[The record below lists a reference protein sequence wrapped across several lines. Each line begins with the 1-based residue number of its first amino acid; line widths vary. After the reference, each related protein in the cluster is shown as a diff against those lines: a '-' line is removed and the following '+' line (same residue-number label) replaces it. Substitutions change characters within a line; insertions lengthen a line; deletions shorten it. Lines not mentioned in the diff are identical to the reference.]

1 MASVALNQPY
11 KPNLTIPKEKIDTL
25 FSLMNQMDTQQIK
38 QFSIVNNIPL
48 NVNDTNGENLIHK
61 AINIENMLKK
71 EFHRLN
77 IIKFLIQNDVN
88 PDKPNKENQTPLHL
102 ACKMQYADI
111 VKYLIETG
119 VNVNYQDNYG
129 STPFHYALQGQI
141 KLFEPYKEIKDFIQ
155 PQKKVDTKK
164 KEQLLEIKKE
174 IWEDIIKNC
183 QFIKSIEQTIDS
195 TIFDDEIK
203 KYSLELYKKIST
215 KITQTEE
222 INYFKSIKE
231 EFDIF
236 KNKIKIIVGE
246 KWLNFP
252 ELSDIVIHK
261 KEKNSYDL
269 SGNDLSFLKNI
280 NVKEWI
286 KSKIKKNKNN
296 IKEFCKKTYS
306 NNQKKPYNIDFEN
319 EKLTNQIYVD
329 FFYKHKDKHFDFK
342 NGEAWEINSLYDKI
356 LPDWENFNRLE
367 ILDENAVDNAD
378 NIIDWD
384 KLTFM
389 GGSRNIEIIVDFEKI
404 KKILKYDN
412 TKTKV
417 TYILY
422 NYDNN
427 ANHFNQSPLNNEI
440 DPLPLNNQ
448 LDYLRKLVIDM
459 ATYKIM
465 DEPLYPIKIEL
476 ETLNNIPAL
485 PLRQREIE
493 ELIFFYD
500 RWEELLSHK
509 NKGSTIYTMFSNLVC
524 QENNSANNDN
534 LTGEMSCMISIIA
547 SALNIED
554 QTIDDAITTCIKKYC
569 IEHIMTDV
577 NNPNPE
583 FKPTNDEFTY
593 ALLILLADTLNF
605 DDSGQIVVNPNEDKV
620 LQIVQLINDIVD
632 QTNSIEKRNIF
643 FKVITLITEK
653 IKEMENK
660 PLIQDTISLITFIN
674 NYCLEND
681 NICTK
686 KFLSISELNINNIN
700 QILNDNIYSELL
712 SLIKNNNNLH
722 LIPYFYVKM
731 DLARDK
737 DIYDYDNSNGRTN
750 LTDYI
755 MNKFKESKHLGLYYR
770 GLIPHQKTSEEP
782 WFIRV
787 WGGQVYGGQPFRY
800 KYIPVNKTQNLFL
813 LINNGDLNPPP
824 ILNLIGNYNDD
835 IFNPQDIY
843 KKFKEYKYLYY
854 KYRPPIKG
862 IVKIANNYVQNFI
875 INELSMILYE
885 SQYEQN
891 LYTII
896 DSNKQL
902 SKAFMDIYVYLS
914 FFYDFLDD
922 NVIKNDI
929 NSIIFNINEYNAN
942 LLLYNYLFKF
952 YQNSN
957 DEPYMYK
964 IPKFNYY
971 LLPTL
976 DKKKGSSFIYFDKE
990 DTLIDLNSEVK
1001 VFRNRRTND
1010 DTVRTEIL
1018 TEPSF
1023 NSQGNIRNANTY
1035 LGVMENIENNIISSS
1050 YFKINDNFKDYISG
1064 KLPPAIINKLKDF
1077 YNYNIILLLVDIFR
1091 DPNYGDTV
1099 NKILKKLKKINNTD
1113 IFINNDDNI
1122 IDYYFMSKIVEELIR
1137 EKMKYHIELQTN
1149 RILYKVIKKIDLPE
1163 SFTDDFNNIIL
1174 KPDEFILNMNKISKE
1189 ITHYFYNEY
1198 QFSKVEKQ
1206 KIAEFIIYPDEYANS
1221 DILKLKYELI
1231 IKKEIYNYL
1240 LDGNSNPYILDSNN
1254 QSPIFLLLKYHI
1266 PYVLENIKYLNYN
1279 NFSEIKPH
1287 DFLVLELKNHTHKLT
1302 NGTDKY
1308 KDWIEN
1314 FVSYQK
1320 NEVITLILSNDKF
1333 GNNIPLYLE
1342 DSFNVITYI
1351 TNQYLSESK
1360 NKDSKYLFI
1369 NEIMNN
1375 LEIYNKIEKN
1385 IYIKIHE
1392 NINTRYDNFLLN
1404 EQYQSEQKQSIIDEW
1419 NILND
1424 KIYKRDEWISDN
1436 YRRYFKSRHVD
1447 SWDFVDSFIQ
1457 KKNIDKKD
1465 ILARYKE
1472 LDIPNLT
1479 ILLSKFINTDLNQS
1493 KDLLTFQYITFE
1505 QKILN
1510 KPLNDNLTELTQL
1523 SEIKEF
1529 YDITNTKSNM
1539 YFTFNNYANNNEA
1552 LKFSKDLLIFM
1563 TQNFICFPYYW
1574 LLLKILSSYFK
1585 TIYVSDSDEDILYKV
1600 KYCLTN
1606 LILKDDYQSIENL
1619 LYDNVSEKLVLN
1631 AVHIFDNQEEEHL
1644 FSQESTKDIFDTV
1657 TNLLTIN
1664 PSLSIPEDSPFFK
1677 TTIKEIN
1684 SYFDTFVNKT
1694 ILNWL
1699 VIIENVFKFNINQ
1712 GRIIQSIYNLHF

>member
-1 MASVALNQPY
+1 MAAIALNQPY

-111 VKYLIETG
+111 VKYLIEIG

-174 IWEDIIKNC
+174 IWDIIKNC
-183 QFIKSIEQTIDS
+183 KFIKSIEQTIDS

-252 ELSDIVIHK
+252 EISDIVIHK

-329 FFYKHKDKHFDFK
+329 FFYKHKDKHFDF
-342 NGEAWEINSLYDKI
+342 NQGEWEIYSFYDFI

-422 NYDNN
+422 NYNN
-427 ANHFNQSPLNNEI
+427 NVNYFNQSPLNNEI
-440 DPLPLNNQ
+440 DPLPLFNQ
-448 LDYLRKLVIDM
+448 FDYLRKLVIDM

-465 DEPLYPIKIEL
+465 DEPLHPIRIEL
-476 ETLNNIPAL
+476 ETLNNIPVPP
-485 PLRQREIE
+485 PLSQQEIE
-493 ELIFFYD
+493 DLIFFYD

-524 QENNSANNDN
+524 QENNSGNDDN

-569 IEHIMTDV
+569 IEYTMTDLT
-577 NNPNPE
+577 NPR
-583 FKPTNDEFTY
+583 FKPNNIDFTN
-593 ALLILLADTLNF
+593 ALKILLADTLDFN
-605 DDSGQIVVNPNEDKV
+605 DNGQIVVNEDKDKV
-620 LQIVQLINDIVD
+620 KQIVELINDIVFE
-632 QTNSIEKRNIF
+632 NNLIEKRNIF

-660 PLIQDTISLITFIN
+660 PLIQDTIFLITFIN
-674 NYCLEND
+674 NYCLKND
-681 NICTK
+681 NTCTK

-737 DIYDYDNSNGRTN
+737 DIYDDDTSNGLTN

-770 GLIPHQKTSEEP
+770 GLIPHQKTSDELLLIP
-782 WFIRV
+782 GYI
-787 WGGQVYGGQPFRY
+787 GGQGY
-800 KYIPVNKTQNLFL
+800 KNKNIPVNNTQNLFF
-813 LINNGDLNPPP
+813 LINNGDYNWP

-835 IFNPQDIY
+835 IFNLAPQNIY
-843 KKFKEYKYLYY
+843 KKFKEYKYVYY

-952 YQNSN
+952 YRNPN
-957 DEPYMYK
+957 DEPNNMYK

-1001 VFRNRRTND
+1001 VFRNRRVND
-1010 DTVRTEIL
+1010 DTDRTKIIK
-1018 TEPSF
+1018 EPSF

-1050 YFKINDNFKDYISG
+1050 YSNINDNFKDYISG

-1091 DPNYGDTV
+1091 NHNYDDTI
-1099 NKILKKLKKINNTD
+1099 NEILKKLKKINNTD

-1206 KIAEFIIYPDEYANS
+1206 KIAKFIIYPDEYANS

-1266 PYVLENIKYLNYN
+1266 PYVLENIKHLNYN

-1375 LEIYNKIEKN
+1375 LGIYNNIEKN
-1385 IYIKIHE
+1385 IYIKIDE
-1392 NINTRYDNFLLN
+1392 NIKTRYNNLLN
-1404 EQYQSEQKQSIIDEW
+1404 KEYESEQKQSILDE
-1419 NILND
+1419 NEILYH
-1424 KIYKRDEWISDN
+1424 KINKRTNMILGD
-1436 YRRYFKSRHVD
+1436 YRRSFFDRHVD
-1447 SWDFVDSFIQ
+1447 PSIFVDSFIQ
-1457 KKNIDKKD
+1457 KKNINKKD

-1472 LDIPNLT
+1472 LDLLNLT

-1563 TQNFICFPYYW
+1563 TQNFICFPYYS

-1585 TIYVSDSDEDILYKV
+1585 TIYVSDSDEDIFYKV

-1606 LILKDDYQSIENL
+1606 KILKEDNQSIKNI
-1619 LYDNVSEKLVLN
+1619 LYRDVSKKLVLN
-1631 AVHIFDNQEEEHL
+1631 AVQIFNNQEEEYL